1 MSYEWHD
8 FLGNLGVAMIL
19 WCYLLLQLQRLD
31 VSAVSYSLYNGIGAA
46 LIIVSLVI
54 DFNLSSFII
63 EIAWLAISLYG
74 IGRWWYQHRKSS
86 LPG

>member
-8 FLGNLGVAMIL
+8 LLGNLGVAMVL

-31 VSAVSYSLYNGIGAA
+31 IKALPYSLYNGIGAV
-46 LIIVSLVI
+46 LILVSLVV

-63 EIAWLAISLYG
+63 EIAWLAISFYG
-74 IGRWWYQHRKSS
+74 VARWWSQHRK
-86 LPG
+86 LA

>member
-8 FLGNLGVAMIL
+8 LLGNLGVAMVL

-31 VSAVSYSLYNGIGAA
+31 IKALPYSLYNGIGAA
-46 LIIVSLVI
+46 LSLVSLVI

-63 EIAWLAISLYG
+63 EIAWLAISFYG
-74 IGRWWYQHRKSS
+74 VARWWSHHRK
-86 LPG
+86 PA